1 MWWPGA
7 PHRMIGADIAGAEVL
22 VAGITAA
29 QPCPHP
35 KALHRSR
42 VVVSNGTEFQAL
54 CGRCF
59 STLAGMVADK
69 ERGKLILLE
78 KVRSIM
84 LELGYTQADA
94 DEFWRSLSG

>member
-1 MWWPGA
+1 
-7 PHRMIGADIAGAEVL
+7 MIGADLIGAESL
-22 VAGITAA
+22 LAGITAA

-42 VVVSNGTEFQAL
+42 VVVSNGEQFQAL
-54 CGRCF
+54 CARCF
-59 STLAGMVADK
+59 ATLAGMTQDA
-69 ERGKLILLE
+69 ERGKVLPQE

-84 LELGYTQADA
+84 GELGYTQADA